1 MLLDRTRL
9 FGPPKA
15 PVSDSDF
22 VASSARREWY
32 SSENSCLAKDE

>member
-15 PVSDSDF
+15 PVSVSDF

-32 SSENSCLAKDE
+32 SSEKSCVAKDE